1 MVLLTKTIVF
11 AYICRFKCNNEPVRA
26 LLLIGIKQAITLII
40 GEQAMAL
47 LVKVQKMKKNGQPDK
62 WYGKAVKRQ
71 DVTLQQIAQM
81 ISMSN
86 SVTES
91 DVYGVLK
98 ALVHEM
104 KYLLQMGHTVKLDGF
119 GNFHLTI
126 ESEMVD
132 DKKDY
137 RLDEHVKRVKC
148 KFTPA
153 SHRVT
158 GGKLSYYFCE
168 GVELE
173 RK

>member
-1 MVLLTKTIVF
+1 MS
-11 AYICRFKCNNEPVRA
+11 
-26 LLLIGIKQAITLII
+26 
-40 GEQAMAL
+40 L
-47 LVKVQKMKKNGQPDK
+47 LVRIQTMKKKGQATK

-71 DVTLQQIAQM
+71 DVTLQEIARM
-81 ISMSN
+81 ISQSN

-104 KYLLQMGHTVKLDGF
+104 KFLLQMGHTVKLDGF

-137 RLDEHVKRVKC
+137 RFDEHVKRVKC

-153 SHRVT
+153 SHRIQ

-173 RK
+173 RKK

>member
-1 MVLLTKTIVF
+1 
-11 AYICRFKCNNEPVRA
+11 
-26 LLLIGIKQAITLII
+26 
-40 GEQAMAL
+40 MAL
-47 LVKVQKMKKNGQPDK
+47 LVKIQKVKKKGTGTK
-62 WYGKAVKRQ
+62 WYGKTVKRQ
-71 DVTLQQIAQM
+71 DVTLYEIAQM
-81 ISMSN
+81 ISQSN

-104 KYLLQMGHTVKLDGF
+104 KFLLQMGYTVKLDGF

-126 ESEMVD
+126 ESETVD
-132 DKKDY
+132 NKSDY
-137 RLDEHVKRVKC
+137 RLDEHIKRVKC

-153 SHRVT
+153 SHRVQ

-173 RK
+173 RKKE

>member
-1 MVLLTKTIVF
+1 
-11 AYICRFKCNNEPVRA
+11 
-26 LLLIGIKQAITLII
+26 
-40 GEQAMAL
+40 
-47 LVKVQKMKKNGQPDK
+47 MKKKGQPAK

-71 DVTLQQIAQM
+71 DVTLQDIAEM
-81 ISMSN
+81 ISQRN

-98 ALVHEM
+98 ALVHQM
-104 KYLLQMGHTVKLDGF
+104 KFLLQMGNTIKLDGF

-126 ESEMVD
+126 ESETVD
-132 DKKDY
+132 NKSDY

-153 SHRVT
+153 SHRVE

-173 RK
+173 RKK

>member
-1 MVLLTKTIVF
+1 
-11 AYICRFKCNNEPVRA
+11 
-26 LLLIGIKQAITLII
+26 
-40 GEQAMAL
+40 MAL
-47 LVKVQKMKKNGQPDK
+47 QVKIQKMKRNGEPDK

-71 DVTLQQIAQM
+71 DVTLEHIATI
-81 ISMSN
+81 ISEKN

-104 KYLLQMGHTVKLDGF
+104 KFFLQLGHTVKIDGL
-119 GNFHLTI
+119 GNFHLVI

-132 DKKDY
+132 NKNDY
-137 RLDEHVKRVKC
+137 KLNEHVKRVKC

-153 SHRVT
+153 SHRT
-158 GGKLSYYFCE
+158 EGGKLSYYFCE

-173 RK
+173 RKPDR

>member
-1 MVLLTKTIVF
+1 
-11 AYICRFKCNNEPVRA
+11 
-26 LLLIGIKQAITLII
+26 
-40 GEQAMAL
+40 MAL
-47 LVKVQKMKKNGQPDK
+47 QIKIQSMKKGQATK

-71 DVTLQQIAQM
+71 DVTLQQIAEM
-81 ISMSN
+81 ISRSN

-98 ALVHEM
+98 ALVYEM
-104 KYLLQMGHTVKLDGF
+104 KFLLQMGHTVKLEGF

-132 DKKDY
+132 NQKDY
-137 RLDEHVKRVKC
+137 RLEQHVKRVKC

-153 SHRVT
+153 SHRIH

-173 RK
+173 RKK

>member
-1 MVLLTKTIVF
+1 M
-11 AYICRFKCNNEPVRA
+11 
-26 LLLIGIKQAITLII
+26 TLY
-40 GEQAMAL
+40 E
-47 LVKVQKMKKNGQPDK
+47 
-62 WYGKAVKRQ
+62 
-71 DVTLQQIAQM
+71 IAQM
-81 ISMSN
+81 ISQSN

-104 KYLLQMGHTVKLDGF
+104 KFLLQMGHTVKLDGF

-126 ESEMVD
+126 ESETVD
-132 DKKDY
+132 NKSDY
-137 RLDEHVKRVKC
+137 RLDEHIKRVKC

-153 SHRVT
+153 SHRVQ

-173 RK
+173 RKKE